1 MMKRYVVVYLS
12 TKKKNANRFVDFS
25 EAQIWRSPHSLD
37 EEVHHTLNKGYTWQ
51 PWPMKGKDNDQIIWS
66 AVFQKAVFFL

>member
-1 MMKRYVVVYLS
+1 MIYDETIRSSISFY
-12 TKKKNANRFVDFS
+12 KKKNANRFVDFS

-51 PWPMKGKDNDQIIWS
+51 P
-66 AVFQKAVFFL
+66 